1 LQSKHRPRRH
11 GLVGTKHRRI
21 GLGLNHV
28 AELFDQ
34 LIIAGVLAAGI
45 VYCFFT

>member
-1 LQSKHRPRRH
+1 LPEHLWL
-11 GLVGTKHRRI
+11 GLNLVGTL
-21 GLGLNHV
+21 LGTYV

>member
-1 LQSKHRPRRH
+1 MKAGVLIALPI
-11 GLVGTKHRRI
+11 GLF
-21 GLGLNHV
+21 LGLNHV
-28 AELFDQ
+28 AELFDF